1 MTGEFPISR
10 RAVLPVL
17 AAAVTVPWS
26 GVAAG
31 TRIEIALTP
40 EPQGFAPAGFAQA
53 RTGRG
58 AASDWRI
65 RTVADTNVLEQ
76 TATDPTDYRFPLAIY
91 QNLSAADLEVSVRF
105 KAIAGRVDRA
115 GGIAIRL
122 RDPDHYYV
130 VRANALEDNVNFYR
144 VANGIRQES
153 AGVSVKVVS
162 GVWHDLGLRAEG
174 DRFDIL
180 YNGAML
186 FQVADR
192 TFPVAGK
199 IALWTKADSLTQF
212 AGLSVTTRP

>member
-1 MTGEFPISR
+1 MTGLASFSR

-17 AAAVTVPWS
+17 AAAITLPGS
-26 GVAAG
+26 AVAAG
-31 TRIEIALTP
+31 TRIDIALTP
-40 EPQGFAPAGFAQA
+40 EPPGFAPAGFTQA
-53 RTGRG
+53 RTGHG

-65 RTVADTNVLEQ
+65 RAVADTNVLEQ

-115 GGIAIRL
+115 GGLAIRL

-144 VANGIRQES
+144 VANGIRQEI
-153 AGVSVKVVS
+153 AGVSVKAAS

-174 DRFDIL
+174 DRFAIL
-180 YNGAML
+180 FNGVTL
-186 FQVADR
+186 FQATDR
-192 TFPVAGK
+192 TFPAAGK

-212 AGLSVTTRP
+212 AGLSVTTQP